1 MRNFM
6 TVAIT
11 TSGTN
16 YGITKYSNFTTKSML
31 NFEKVLQ
38 IYCFLSSENLR
49 KMSQI
54 GWDHH

>member
-1 MRNFM
+1 MQNFM

-16 YGITKYSNFTTKSML
+16 YGITKYSNFTTKYML
-31 NFEKVLQ
+31 KFEKVLQ
-38 IYCFLSSENLR
+38 VYCFLSSEILR

-54 GWDHH
+54 QWDSH